1 MADNETRNLRP
12 YLSGTGAWALALG
25 TSIGWGSLVVTS
37 NTYLLKAG
45 PLGSS
50 LGMIIGAIVMIII
63 SRNYHYMMNCI
74 PEAGGAYAFV
84 RDSFGYDHGF
94 VAACFTRFQKI
105 MYFRHVSR
113 VYQRMACHTGRCS
126 LLRSFPA
133 SYRLSEEQQSDG

>member
-1 MADNETRNLRP
+1 MADNETRNLKP

-74 PEAGGAYAFV
+74 PEAGGISEFNAETDNRMSTVFERA
-84 RDSFGYDHGF
+84 D
-94 VAACFTRFQKI
+94 AL
-105 MYFRHVSR
+105 MYEDKQLLKSKGAISR
-113 VYQRMACHTGRCS
+113 
-126 LLRSFPA
+126 
-133 SYRLSEEQQSDG
+133 